1 MDNRLIDLRCE
12 ELSELLVKR
21 CTGVVRL
28 RCGEPSRAVVR
39 GLMRFKKLA
48 RRRPGNRLCHLA
60 EATTLA
66 DEREITKSRARRLLE
81 NDAQGGRL

>member
-1 MDNRLIDLRCE
+1 MDLRLIDLRCG

-28 RCGEPSRAVVR
+28 RCGESSRAVVR
-39 GLMRFKKLA
+39 GLEALQEVGQEA
-48 RRRPGNRLCHLA
+48 PGIRLCHLA

-66 DEREITKSRARRLLE
+66 DEREMTKSRARRLL
-81 NDAQGGRL
+81 